1 MEGLAFYIQIFGNE
15 VYNKINR
22 TKGVGTMFKYD
33 INEDAYL
40 KLLDLSD
47 VHDLFALT
55 DRSRDT
61 LREWLP
67 FVDGV
72 QTVKDTEA
80 FVKKAM
86 QQYADNDGIQ
96 AGIYYDGQLAVSLGI
111 IKSTGNTSGQVL
123 AIG

>member
-1 MEGLAFYIQIFGNE
+1 
-15 VYNKINR
+15 
-22 TKGVGTMFKYD
+22 MFKYD
-33 INEDAYL
+33 LNEDAYL

-67 FVDGV
+67 FVDSV
-72 QTVKDTEA
+72 QTIKDTEV

-86 QQYADNDGIQ
+86 RQYADNNGIQ
-96 AGIYYDGQLAVSLGI
+96 AGIYYNGQLAGCHWLS
-111 IKSTGNTSGQVL
+111 SDQL
-123 AIG
+123 AA